1 MATSTRNTIAWILQI
16 LLALAF
22 IASGANKLLHIPDT
36 VAGFGKM
43 GFPSWFAYFIGVAEV
58 LGGIGLLVLRF
69 TRLAAVGLML
79 IMLGAAYVHATK
91 IPGGLLPNGFPA
103 LILLVLLVVV
113 FLLRRPAPAS
123 A

>member
-1 MATSTRNTIAWILQI
+1 MSPTRNIIAWILQI
-16 LLALAF
+16 ILALAF

-36 VAGFGKM
+36 VVGFGKM

-58 LGGIGLLVLRF
+58 LGGIGLLVQRF

-79 IMLGAAYVHATK
+79 IMLGAAYVHTTK

-103 LILLVLLVVV
+103 LILLALLVVV
-113 FLLRRPAPAS
+113 SLLRRPAPTRA
-123 A
+123 

>member
-1 MATSTRNTIAWILQI
+1 MSPTRNIIAWILQI
-16 LLALAF
+16 ILALAF

-36 VAGFGKM
+36 VVGFDKM

-58 LGGIGLLVLRF
+58 LGGIGLLVQRF

-79 IMLGAAYVHATK
+79 IMLGAAYVHTTK

-103 LILLVLLVVV
+103 LILLALPVVV
-113 FLLRRPAPAS
+113 FLLRRPAPTRA
-123 A
+123 